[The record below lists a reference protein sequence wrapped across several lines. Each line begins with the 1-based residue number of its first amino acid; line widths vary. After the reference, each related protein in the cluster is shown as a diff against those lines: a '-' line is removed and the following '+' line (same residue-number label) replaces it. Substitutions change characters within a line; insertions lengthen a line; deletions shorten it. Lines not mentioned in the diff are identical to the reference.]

1 MVTMSDTILT
11 HLPLKPGPW
20 ALDTNHVRVGFAIR
34 HLGVAKVRGLFSAV
48 DARLVVGTTPG
59 SSAVEATIDVASLD
73 TGNADR
79 DAHVLSSELL
89 DVATRPTMTFRS
101 TTIASSGEDW
111 TLDGD
116 LSIGTVTRPV
126 RLTVEFGGVADFF
139 DGTRH
144 AGFEARGEIRRKD
157 FGIDFGPANA
167 LLGDVVK
174 LEIDLEFI
182 EPA

>member
-1 MVTMSDTILT
+1 MVTMSDTILSQ
-11 HLPLKPGPW
+11 LPLKTGTW

-34 HLGVAKVRGLFSAV
+34 HLGVARVRGLFSSV
-48 DARLVVGTTPG
+48 DARLVVGTTPE
-59 SSAVEATIDVASLD
+59 SSSVEATIDIASLD

-79 DAHVLSSELL
+79 DAHVLSPELL
-89 DVATRPTMTFRS
+89 DVATRPAITFRS
-101 TTIASSGEDW
+101 TTIAGSGEDW

-116 LSIGTVTRPV
+116 LTIGAVTRPV
-126 RLTVEFGGVADFF
+126 RLTVEFGGVAEFF

-157 FGIDFGPANA
+157 FGIDFGPVNA

>member
-1 MVTMSDTILT
+1 M
-11 HLPLKPGPW
+11 
-20 ALDTNHVRVGFAIR
+20 
-34 HLGVAKVRGLFSAV
+34 AKVRGLFSTV
-48 DARLVVGTTPG
+48 DAQLVVGTTPG
-59 SSAVEATIDVASLD
+59 SSSVEATIDIASLD

-79 DAHVLSSELL
+79 DAHVLSPELL
-89 DVATRPTMTFRS
+89 DVAARPTMTFRS
-101 TTIASSGEDW
+101 ATIVGSGEEW

-116 LSIGTVTRPV
+116 LSIGAVTRPV
-126 RLTVEFGGVADFF
+126 RLTVEFGGVADFV

-182 EPA
+182 EPT